1 MGFSFGSRPNP
12 VGLDI
17 GTDHVRLAQGKMSG
31 GTFNVTGYGS
41 IALPMGSVV
50 EGEIVDTEAVAR
62 SIRELMRQAGVR
74 GKPDVAI
81 GVSNQKVVVRLI
93 DLPYMEKSE
102 LEGAIHYQAQD
113 YVPIPVEDAILDFQ
127 IIGDY
132 MTPQDEHMMEVLLV
146 AASRDMIQTAV
157 DVVSDANLKLA
168 SIDVTTFAI
177 VRALMEDVPPVLPEA
192 GEVSEATAV
201 IHISSGITNIAV
213 VEKGVPR
220 FTRVSSLGGSEFTQ
234 AIANVLNV
242 TFDEAEAVKIAVGL
256 PTLEQEG
263 APDIPDGMDPDVF
276 TSAQEALEREANKF
290 IAEVRRS
297 LDYYLTQTAQIRT
310 IRQILLTGSGSQ
322 LKNLAGYL
330 EKGLQAQVLLADPL
344 SRGRIT
350 VSGSA
355 RAALEADIM
364 GCAPAVGLA
373 MRGPE

>member
-1 MGFSFGSRPNP
+1 LGLSFGSKPNP

-17 GTDHVRLAQGKMSG
+17 GTDHVRVAQVRSG
-31 GTFNVTGYGS
+31 GGGYQVSGYGG

-50 EGEIVDTEAVAR
+50 EGEIVDTEAVSR
-62 SIRELMRQAGVR
+62 SIRDLWRQAGVK
-74 GKPDVAI
+74 GKDVAI

-93 DLPYMEKSE
+93 DLPSMEKAE
-102 LEGAIHYQAQD
+102 LQNAIQYQAQD

-157 DVVSDANLKLA
+157 DVVESAGLKLG

-177 VRALMEDVPPVLPEA
+177 VRSLMDDVQPVLPEE
-192 GEVSEATAV
+192 GEESEATAV

-234 AIANVLNV
+234 SIANVLNV
-242 TFDEAEAVKIAVGL
+242 TFDEAESLKIQVGL
-256 PTLEQEG
+256 PTLDMEAEQQMGGVEPETYQ
-263 APDIPDGMDPDVF
+263 A
-276 TSAQEALEREANKF
+276 AQEALEREANKF

-297 LDYYLTQTAQIRT
+297 LDYYLTQTAQVRT
-310 IRQILLTGSGSQ
+310 IRRILLTGSGAQ
-322 LKNLAGYL
+322 LANLAGYL
-330 EKGLQAQVLLADPL
+330 EKGLQAEVSLADPL
-344 SRGRIT
+344 ALGRVT
-350 VSGSA
+350 ASSGVSG
-355 RAALEADIM
+355 ALEADRM
-364 GCAPAVGLA
+364 GCAPAIGLA
-373 MRGPE
+373 MRGPES